1 MPWLALA
8 DRSEN
13 TSHKRGQECHILTCW
28 GGCPHVSPVWED
40 EQLRDTTMVWEA
52 ERLSSALTAPFG
64 PLHGPGSG
72 ENTPAV

>member
-1 MPWLALA
+1 M
-8 DRSEN
+8 
-13 TSHKRGQECHILTCW
+13 
-28 GGCPHVSPVWED
+28 SPVWED